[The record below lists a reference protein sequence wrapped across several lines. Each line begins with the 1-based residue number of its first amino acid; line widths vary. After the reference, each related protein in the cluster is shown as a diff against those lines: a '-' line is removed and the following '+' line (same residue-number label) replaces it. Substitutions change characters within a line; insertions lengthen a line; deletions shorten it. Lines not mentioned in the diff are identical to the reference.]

1 MPYLEQL
8 PIPPATEDQQ
18 TPIIERVQ
26 QILAAQ
32 KSPPT
37 PLSEGGSEKQTD
49 IHALEA
55 EIDRLV
61 YALYNLTDEEIALVE
76 GKA

>member
-1 MPYLEQL
+1 M
-8 PIPPATEDQQ
+8 
-18 TPIIERVQ
+18 
-26 QILAAQ
+26 ILSFLFVWKLLHLFAIQ
-32 KSPPT
+32 FRRFLLLFPCNFSPEVPR
-37 PLSEGGSEKQTD
+37 
-49 IHALEA
+49 LEA